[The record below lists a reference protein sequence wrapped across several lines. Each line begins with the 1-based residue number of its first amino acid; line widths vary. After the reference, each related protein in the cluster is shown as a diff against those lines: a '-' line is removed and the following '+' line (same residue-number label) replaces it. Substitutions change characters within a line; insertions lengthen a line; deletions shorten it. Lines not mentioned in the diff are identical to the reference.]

1 MNALDEGTVLVMY
14 RAAAER
20 LALEVRELRDEKEKL
35 EQQAGDYGR
44 LLDAYNH
51 LVCVEDE
58 NKQLVLENERLN
70 GLIQQ
75 TLANA
80 NTVVDS
86 PVTEILD
93 PAETQIL
100 DDEVMYG
107 LVSAEPEKKPRSCR
121 NCGESGHDNRNCPT
135 RKTKRVRRCGNCGQ
149 TGHDKRKCSI

>member
-1 MNALDEGTVLVMY
+1 MY

-20 LALEVRELRDEKEKL
+20 LALEVRELRDQKEKL

-58 NKQLVLENERLN
+58 NKQLVLENERLTR
-70 GLIQQ
+70 LIQQ

-100 DDEVMYG
+100 DDKVMYG
-107 LVSAEPEKKPRSCR
+107 LVSEEAVTQILDEPEKKPRSCR